1 MRQNATLLQ
10 KTSDNRLMRLAPNLF
25 TRFPRLRSR
34 DTGLVL
40 FLILITV
47 PLFVGVLPIAHY
59 VSIAGGSVSIPMG
72 FGGLGI
78 YRVHR
83 SRPGQPTIFVLR
95 PRRFFGPKHRPGPG
109 NDRGYEN
116 TGSMDYPLLPVSV
129 EIYRGERR
137 PSRNPST
144 CHSERSDAQ

>member
-1 MRQNATLLQ
+1 M
-10 KTSDNRLMRLAPNLF
+10 
-25 TRFPRLRSR
+25 RSR

-47 PLFVGVLPIAHY
+47 PLFVGVLPIALY

-95 PRRFFGPKHRPGPG
+95 PRRLFGRSIGPDLD
-109 NDRGYEN
+109 DRGYEN

>member
-1 MRQNATLLQ
+1 M
-10 KTSDNRLMRLAPNLF
+10 
-25 TRFPRLRSR
+25 
-34 DTGLVL
+34 GLVL

-95 PRRFFGPKHRPGPG
+95 PRRFFGRSIGPDLD
-109 NDRGYEN
+109 DRGYEDIV
-116 TGSMDYPLLPVSV
+116 SMDYPLLPVFV
-129 EIYRGERR
+129 DICKRR
-137 PSRNPST
+137 WKPSRNPST
-144 CHSERSDAQ
+144 YHSERSDAQ